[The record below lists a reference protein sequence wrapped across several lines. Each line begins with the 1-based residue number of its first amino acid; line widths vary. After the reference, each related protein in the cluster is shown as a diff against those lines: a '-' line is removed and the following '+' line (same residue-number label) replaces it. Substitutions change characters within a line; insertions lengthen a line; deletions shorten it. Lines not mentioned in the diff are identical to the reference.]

1 MKKTLALLLALALA
15 FIAGCQAT
23 PEDPIVTGKS
33 SDALI
38 EKAQG
43 DAGEGALA
51 EKLGAPARYT
61 GSAASADGKLTVTI
75 DAAVTVPEAEK
86 IPIWRVKDGS
96 ITQEQADALI
106 RGLVRTTLYDPDQ
119 PMTKDEVMEK
129 LLEAKQQLAEGPSEQ
144 EAGAIYMTVGD
155 EAGENGTMTWE
166 EHMQDTIDRLTEQY
180 ESAPETVQPKPI
192 SGQFEPLDENAESIL
207 GKGYEEDVG
216 YESLSVSNNHW
227 QTGMSTAHYYRGD
240 SGTYVSG
247 TLLSR
252 EEIAQ
257 RYPDF
262 DLSTLPELSITERAA
277 AELGDALVD
286 TLDIPGMSLYSARK
300 LYDTAALAFPD
311 QDLPVRCRWVLRY
324 TRVVDGVPITY
335 AGNLMT
341 VALTD
346 DGVFRMP
353 WGYET
358 LCLYVG
364 DDGID
369 ELRWEAPY
377 ALTETV
383 TGDSALLPFGDIMD
397 IFEKMYVVQNDGR
410 AMDVAVSDI
419 RLGYTRVLKQDEDG
433 VGLLVPAW
441 DFFGTVSYENKLA
454 YAQPDD
460 SLFTINAIDGT
471 VIDRSLGY

>member
-1 MKKTLALLLALALA
+1 
-15 FIAGCQAT
+15 
-23 PEDPIVTGKS
+23 
-33 SDALI
+33 
-38 EKAQG
+38 
-43 DAGEGALA
+43 
-51 EKLGAPARYT
+51 
-61 GSAASADGKLTVTI
+61 
-75 DAAVTVPEAEK
+75 
-86 IPIWRVKDGS
+86 
-96 ITQEQADALI
+96 
-106 RGLVRTTLYDPDQ
+106 
-119 PMTKDEVMEK
+119 
-129 LLEAKQQLAEGPSEQ
+129 
-144 EAGAIYMTVGD
+144 
-155 EAGENGTMTWE
+155 
-166 EHMQDTIDRLTEQY
+166 
-180 ESAPETVQPKPI
+180 
-192 SGQFEPLDENAESIL
+192 
-207 GKGYEEDVG
+207 
-216 YESLSVSNNHW
+216 
-227 QTGMSTAHYYRGD
+227 
-240 SGTYVSG
+240 
-247 TLLSR
+247 
-252 EEIAQ
+252 
-257 RYPDF
+257 
-262 DLSTLPELSITERAA
+262 
-277 AELGDALVD
+277 
-286 TLDIPGMSLYSARK
+286 MSLYSARK